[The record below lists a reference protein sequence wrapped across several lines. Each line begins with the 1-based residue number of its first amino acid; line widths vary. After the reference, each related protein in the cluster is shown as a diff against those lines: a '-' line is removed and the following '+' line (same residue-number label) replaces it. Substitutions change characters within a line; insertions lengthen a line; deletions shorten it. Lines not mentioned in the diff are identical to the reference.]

1 MSTVLSRTIY
11 GAAALNRLAFGKSIP
26 IAENSTLNE
35 YVRNSN
41 YVPFQPVPPT
51 RGMETPEPYNFLQDS
66 QGYKLKYFAIGN
78 KGFST
83 GLGGATGPAGS
94 IPLNTPVEH
103 LATDSGLFNMIPFA
117 LVPVAN
123 DLPTIEKAKY
133 RIRVTMDIG
142 GTLYAAYYLKVLDV
156 DSIEFSEV
164 LVTKENGVESAT
176 AFVPSSS
183 NLFPVHP
190 PTSGATRGD
199 YTRSMSTILIDFT
212 EVEQQRLVEACR
224 LLYGSAEYAT
234 ISEVAFCA
242 GVDKPITK
250 RYPETGVQTPQN
262 VSAGRL
268 EAVAVQV
275 WIHYTLS
282 PVDVAS
288 ARNGLNGA
296 WDVGLS
302 EPLYGKKSV

>member
-1 MSTVLSRTIY
+1 MSTILSRTIY
-11 GAAALNRLAFGKSIP
+11 GAAALNRLAFGKPIP

-41 YVPFQPVPPT
+41 YVPFQPIPPT
-51 RGMETPEPYNFLQDS
+51 RGMEIPEPYNYLQDYR
-66 QGYKLKYFAIGN
+66 GYHLGYFAIGN
-78 KGFST
+78 KGFNS

-94 IPLNTPVEH
+94 IPLNTAVEH
-103 LATDSGLFNMIPFA
+103 LATDSGIFNMIPFA
-117 LVPVAN
+117 LVPVSN
-123 DLPTIEKAKY
+123 DLPTAEKAKY

-142 GTLYAAYYLKVLDV
+142 GTLYAAYYLRVLDI
-156 DSIEFSEV
+156 DSIEFSEL

-176 AFVPSSS
+176 SFVPSSS

-199 YTRSMSTILIDFT
+199 YVKSMAVVVINFT

-224 LLYGSAEYAT
+224 LLYGSVDYAT

-262 VSAGRL
+262 VTAGRL
-268 EAVAVQV
+268 EAVGVQV

-296 WDVGLS
+296 WDIGLS
-302 EPLYGKKSV
+302 EPLYGKKQV